1 MHVVAI
7 KIMYAFGLGSIARC
21 PGSGRRSKITP
32 DVLGIVHGGPD
43 ETG

>member
-7 KIMYAFGLGSIARC
+7 KIIYAFGLGSIARC
-21 PGSGRRSKITP
+21 HGSGRRSKITP